1 MLFPCL
7 TLFLIFV
14 VWLAIRY
21 RSSRQKIQTYQED
34 FWEHE
39 AMANATP
46 PINLDDL
53 KYITIPLEKFPLGLH
68 PEEEFLQ
75 IEQQLRDLS
84 HERILNLTGKTNTE
98 LKTLYGVSNLSA
110 VIEMGDHYDT
120 LTLLL
125 KEYASA
131 LLKKEYVTEAVV
143 LLEFGVSIGT
153 DVSQNYILLGQCY
166 HRLGKFSKI
175 DILME
180 QVRARN
186 LMLGPSI
193 LRQLSDM
200 KKPNDNAPAFSQ
212 DTENFTL

>member
-143 LLEFGVSIGT
+143 VLEFGVSIGT
-153 DVSQNYILLGQCY
+153 DVSQNYILLGKCY

-200 KKPNDNAPAFSQ
+200 KKPDDNAPAFSQ